1 MDSVAEVST
10 RIIPCEERKRTSWKL
25 GGGEDVSKSR
35 DNKRSNEGVR
45 GQEKR
50 NQGIPREFKRI
61 QRDISSGVAALK
73 QILPFGVTQY
83 ANEDK
88 WLAVTRSQFLILK
101 MASVGPSYA
110 TGYQQPKGQPKRQNK
125 RIMESEEGSYHV
137 FPP

>member
-1 MDSVAEVST
+1 MV
-10 RIIPCEERKRTSWKL
+10 RK
-25 GGGEDVSKSR
+25 ENSR
-35 DNKRSNEGVR
+35 DTKRI
-45 GQEKR
+45 QE
-50 NQGIPREFKRI
+50 IPREFKRI